1 MLLLGLI
8 LLAASTQV
16 ELVNEVIPV
25 PARDWRYVE
34 VALKQRPARVVADYT
49 TGAASPDVRLE
60 LVRREDVEGF
70 PDRMSG
76 GVIAGNGQAA
86 ASGGLH
92 SQTPLSGEFALII
105 DNRLG
110 VQPASVHLRVA
121 LDFTVVTGLTPARRL
136 LVVVISFAVFFGIVT
151 YSARR
156 ILRAIRQ

>member
-1 MLLLGLI
+1 MLPLALI
-8 LLAASTQV
+8 LLAASTQI

-34 VALKQRPARVVADYT
+34 VALKQRPARVIADYT
-49 TGAASPDVRLE
+49 TGAGSKDVRLE

-76 GVIAGNGQAA
+76 GIIAGGSQETS
-86 ASGGLH
+86 SGHLH
-92 SQTPLSGEFALII
+92 YQTPLSGEFALII
-105 DNRLG
+105 DNRAG
-110 VQPASVHLRVA
+110 AQPASVHLRVA
-121 LDFTVVTGLTPARRL
+121 LDFAEVSGLTPARRL

-156 ILRAIRQ
+156 ILRAIKQ